1 MVHVYPTWQ
10 DPSFRRVWWIALGW
24 SFAETIVGVA
34 QGYEHIAL
42 YRDVLV
48 PPGKDAEF
56 LSALYQPS
64 PIVPQQEPGYL
75 TDSPLTMRG
84 ANGRKTGIQEGIQE
98 SGIQAQNGKANMLS
112 AQQRFRLDNAIKSQV
127 DRDLDHLIAFK
138 GREELEEV
146 YGIPAIVRPT
156 MNIMMS
162 GH

>member
-10 DPSFRRVWWIALGW
+10 DSSFRRVWWTALGW

-56 LSALYQPS
+56 LSALYQQS
-64 PIVPQQEPGYL
+64 PILSQEEPGHL
-75 TDSPLTMRG
+75 ADSPLTMRG
-84 ANGRKTGIQEGIQE
+84 ANGRKTGIQE
-98 SGIQAQNGKANMLS
+98 SGIQTQNGKANMLS

-156 MNIMMS
+156 INIMMS